1 MNFLSLYKRQL
12 IFFLK
17 KKINIDSDISSKN
30 LSLEKL
36 FIKYGSDKGKFWDK
50 KINGH
55 GYTKFYLKHLKKL
68 KYKKLK
74 ILEIGSFAGG
84 SAAAFSKF
92 FPNSKITCLDV
103 NISIFKYESKKINIF
118 GLDASK
124 KKSVELFFKKMN
136 ISFNRE
142 YFDLIIDD
150 GSHKQDDILLTLNL
164 FFKSL
169 KSNGFYIIEDYRL
182 LNFFKHLRVP
192 MEPSIDKLIEY
203 IRKKKN
209 FNSSILNLEF
219 QKELFKK
226 VKLIKAYKGLKKYSN
241 IVFLKKT

>member
-12 IFFLK
+12 IFFFK

-36 FIKYGSDKGKFWDK
+36 FIKYGSDKGKIWAK
-50 KINGH
+50 KNNGH

-68 KYKKLK
+68 RFKKLN
-74 ILEIGSFAGG
+74 ILEIGSYAGG

-103 NISIFKYESKKINIF
+103 NISTFKYASKKINVF
-118 GLDASK
+118 GLDATK
-124 KKSVELFFKKMN
+124 KKSVEFFFKKMN
-136 ISFNRE
+136 ISFDKE

-150 GSHKQDDILLTLNL
+150 GSHKQDDILLVLNL

-169 KSNGFYIIEDYRL
+169 RSNGFYIIEDYRL
-182 LNFFKHLRVP
+182 MNFFKHLRVP
-192 MEPSIDKLIEY
+192 MEPKIDKLIEY
-203 IRKKKN
+203 IKKKKN
-209 FNSSILNLEF
+209 FNSSILKLEF

-226 VKLIKAYKGLKKYSN
+226 VKLIKSYKGLTKYSN
-241 IVFLKKT
+241 IVFLKKS